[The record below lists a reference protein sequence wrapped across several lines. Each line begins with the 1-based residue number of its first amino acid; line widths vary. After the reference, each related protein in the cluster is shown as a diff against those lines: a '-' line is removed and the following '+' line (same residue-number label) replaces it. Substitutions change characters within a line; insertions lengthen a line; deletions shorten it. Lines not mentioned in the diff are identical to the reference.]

1 MNKKVISI
9 IVGIIVIGGVFYGG
23 MQYEKS
29 KVPAQSQ
36 YGNGTF
42 TRGSG
47 GIGGTRGSGSL
58 GGLTTGQIV
67 SKDSQS
73 ITVSLASGG
82 SKIIFL
88 DTNTKI
94 SKQTTGTLTDLAVG
108 TQVSVTGVANA
119 DGSINAQS
127 VQIRPAG
134 TTQSGSS
141 SAKTNQ

>member
-1 MNKKVISI
+1 MNKKIVSMV
-9 IVGIIVIGGVFYGG
+9 VGIIVIGGVFYGG
-23 MQYEKS
+23 IQYGKS

-47 GIGGTRGSGSL
+47 GTSGTRGSGGL

-94 SKQTTGTLTDLAVG
+94 SKQTNGTLADLAIG
-108 TQVSVTGVANA
+108 TQVSVNGAANA
-119 DGSINAQS
+119 DGSISAQS

-134 TTQSGSS
+134 
-141 SAKTNQ
+141 ANQTGTPTPKAN